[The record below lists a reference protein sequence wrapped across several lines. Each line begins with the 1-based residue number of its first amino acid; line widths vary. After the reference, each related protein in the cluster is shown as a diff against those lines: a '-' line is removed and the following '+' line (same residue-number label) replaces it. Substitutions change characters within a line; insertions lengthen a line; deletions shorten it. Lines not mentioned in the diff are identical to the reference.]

1 MVFFNHSLRLIF
13 YMVTLHILQVGDVL
27 NVLAPIDT
35 HPDGS
40 CHSTCDFTQGLLVL
54 HPDVLLSGE
63 R

>member
-1 MVFFNHSLRLIF
+1 
-13 YMVTLHILQVGDVL
+13 MVTLHILQVGDVL